1 MDRCGWVLWF
11 DWAIL
16 ACPGG
21 RFLLQLLARRRSCER
36 NLEKMHA
43 GRVQDA
49 GAQFSHW
56 SQDAY
61 YLYNY
66 IYIAYFNFLCDKYL
80 WLYMEFQEMG
90 PFCGFGGSYNQNL
103 HEQPCVPIR
112 SSDNPEESHE
122 ESHKSLCVARK
133 SKYYPIVFPSV
144 TISNP
149 NAWQNWGERGN
160 NTSNCVWHTT
170 SPKCQDPKNN
180 TKIFSAVF

>member
-1 MDRCGWVLWF
+1 MSRCPVLMDRCGWVLWF

-56 SQDAY
+56 SQDTY

-66 IYIAYFNFLCDKYL
+66 IYIYIYI
-80 WLYMEFQEMG
+80 
-90 PFCGFGGSYNQNL
+90 L
-103 HEQPCVPIR
+103 H
-112 SSDNPEESHE
+112 
-122 ESHKSLCVARK
+122 
-133 SKYYPIVFPSV
+133 
-144 TISNP
+144 ISIFYVI
-149 NAWQNWGERGN
+149 
-160 NTSNCVWHTT
+160 NTSGYIWIYTT
-170 SPKCQDPKNN
+170 SSNSVCINIESGRVWCSNGIPRDGPILWIRGLLQPESSRTAMCSHQ
-180 TKIFSAVF
+180 ILR